1 MEALLLGSTLI
12 RGAFWA
18 GGADFD
24 TARAMT
30 GHAYPQ
36 ASRRHHGSLGFRF
49 VFCWLFLCSHKE
61 KDSFAEREAK
71 QKAKQKADPVASRSQ
86 LGKPLGLP
94 VIALA
99 VSKSAPPAQNA
110 PLMRVLPRRDAGTA
124 LHMSSSVSSTPIIEV
139 IFQVRS
145 TCD

>member
-1 MEALLLGSTLI
+1 MPIHRQADVIMDPLAFVLFSAGFFFAHTKKKTVLLSEKQSRKQSRKPI
-12 RGAFWA
+12 QWQA
-18 GGADFD
+18 G
-24 TARAMT
+24 
-30 GHAYPQ
+30 
-36 ASRRHHGSLGFRF
+36 
-49 VFCWLFLCSHKE
+49 E
-61 KDSFAEREAK
+61 
-71 QKAKQKADPVASRSQ
+71 Q

>member
-71 QKAKQKADPVASRSQ
+71 QKAKQKADPVASRR
-86 LGKPLGLP
+86 P